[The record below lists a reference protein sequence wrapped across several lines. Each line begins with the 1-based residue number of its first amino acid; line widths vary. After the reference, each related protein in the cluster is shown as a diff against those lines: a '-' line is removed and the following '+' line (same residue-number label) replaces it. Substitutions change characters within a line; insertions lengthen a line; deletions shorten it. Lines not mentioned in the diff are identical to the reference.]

1 MNMSPSPSVDL
12 HIRSYGQDREP
23 DRHDFAQL
31 VLPLRGAVL
40 LEIEGRQGRL
50 DPLHMAFVE
59 PGAWH
64 SQCGD
69 ELNRSIIVD
78 IDLATVAP
86 PISERL
92 QDRPFTQ
99 VGPAARKLIEFMGI
113 MADQQAAQTTV
124 INGWMPLLLD
134 ALAQG
139 AARPI
144 SRLAALQARI
154 EAEPGLP
161 WTTESMAKAAG
172 VSVSRLHALFRTEL
186 DASPHGWLLELRL
199 ARVREWLARTERPIA
214 DLALCAGF
222 SDQSALTRAM
232 RNATGMTPA
241 AYRRQ
246 SRENR
251 PK

>member
-1 MNMSPSPSVDL
+1 MNMSPSASVDL
-12 HIRSYGQDREP
+12 HIRSYGQVLEP

-31 VLPLRGAVL
+31 VLPLQGAVL
-40 LEIEGRQGRL
+40 LEIEGKQGRL
-50 DPLHMAFVE
+50 DPLHAAFVE

-69 ELNRSIIVD
+69 ELNRSIILD
-78 IDLATVAP
+78 IDLATIEQAA
-86 PISERL
+86 SERL
-92 QDRPFTQ
+92 LDRPFTQ

-113 MADQQAAQTTV
+113 MAGQQAAQPALV
-124 INGWMPLLLD
+124 NGWVPLLLD
-134 ALAQG
+134 TLALDAP
-139 AARPI
+139 RPA
-144 SRLAALQARI
+144 SRLAALQAQI

-172 VSVSRLHALFRTEL
+172 VSVSRLHALFRAEL

-199 ARVREWLARTERPIA
+199 ARVREWLARTDRPIA

-232 RNATGMTPA
+232 RNATGTTPA

-246 SRENR
+246 ARENR